1 MACASCKKLS
11 ADMDIL
17 ESLSSAVLQLSR
29 IKNIYQTKIS
39 TPITFSNTY
48 FNYWSQRDSL
58 ECLCVL
64 LLVSFPNFLTK
75 IVYFFFLSFFFLN
88 IRQNLF
94 IGLKNMPLDI
104 YTNCCLFLVILS
116 KSCHCVCTMSL
127 RGDCIY
133 IFAYQRLVHII
144 RVKIVF
150 SLKTLL
156 AMRLQN
162 MSKNRFKK
170 KKNT

>member
-75 IVYFFFLSFFFLN
+75 IVYFFFLSFFFFKYSSKFVYRLKKYASRHLHKLLSISCN
-88 IRQNLF
+88 F
-94 IGLKNMPLDI
+94 IEKLSL
-104 YTNCCLFLVILS
+104 CLYYEF
-116 KSCHCVCTMSL
+116 T
-127 RGDCIY
+127 G
-133 IFAYQRLVHII
+133 
-144 RVKIVF
+144 
-150 SLKTLL
+150 
-156 AMRLQN
+156 
-162 MSKNRFKK
+162 
-170 KKNT
+170 